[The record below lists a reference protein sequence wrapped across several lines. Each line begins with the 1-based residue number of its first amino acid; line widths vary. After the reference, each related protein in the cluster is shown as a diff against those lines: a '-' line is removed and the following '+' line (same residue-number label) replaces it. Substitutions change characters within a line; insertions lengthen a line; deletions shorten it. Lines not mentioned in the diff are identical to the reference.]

1 MTTQKLHPLEENI
14 QPYILFWEEWRRY
27 PYNGLHLVE
36 IYALD
41 VHIANEFRMEIAD
54 ELLFCLDPDL
64 LERIAA
70 RLKETYQDYQDWLIL
85 RFQTALIR
93 SAGKIPP
100 DLYFSTPLAELGS
113 LEDTDLPFSDPL
125 IGILRKFRCFSL
137 GEIFF
142 RYGDKDFREP
152 ELFRLVL
159 EFMSE
164 LKIVR
169 MIYQLYQQKGGT
181 TNTQELYV

>member
-1 MTTQKLHPLEENI
+1 MTTQALHPLKENV

-41 VHIANEFRMEIAD
+41 VHIANEFSPEISD
-54 ELLFCLDPDL
+54 KLLFCIDPDL
-64 LERIAA
+64 LEKITS
-70 RLKETYQDYQDWLIL
+70 RLKENYQEYQDWLIL
-85 RFQTALIR
+85 RFQTTLIW

-100 DLYFSTPLAELGS
+100 DLYFATPLAELGALRGAAQPLS
-113 LEDTDLPFSDPL
+113 GPL

-181 TNTQELYV
+181 TNTQEFYV

>member
-1 MTTQKLHPLEENI
+1 MAIQLLHPLEENI
-14 QPYILFWEEWRRY
+14 QPYLLFWEEWRRY

-41 VHIANEFRMEIAD
+41 VHIANEFRMEIDD

-64 LERIAA
+64 LKKITS
-70 RLKETYQDYQDWLIL
+70 RLKENYQEYQDWLIL
-85 RFQTALIR
+85 RFQTTLIR

-100 DLYFSTPLAELGS
+100 DLYFSTPLTELGALRGS
-113 LEDTDLPFSDPL
+113 DLPLSGPL

-142 RYGDKDFREP
+142 RYGDKDFREA
-152 ELFRLVL
+152 ERFRLVL

-181 TNTQELYV
+181 INTQELYA